1 MPGYA
6 NKSATD
12 IGGIPNTITVRNI
25 GESEQ
30 LLYTA
35 SKKSAVMGIHAANR
49 TGGILPVSI
58 YLKRAVTA
66 SINLKSLTSNVAT
79 LSTASAH
86 GLFVGDSVTISSVDA
101 TFNGTY
107 TITAV
112 PSTVSFKYAK
122 TASNVAST
130 AVSPVGTATVSD
142 AIFYLTKD
150 LRVNNGESA
159 SVISEPFSVPAN
171 YGLYAISGVENAF
184 DVVISV
190 QEGVN

>member
-6 NKSATD
+6 NQSATD
-12 IGGIPNTITVRNI
+12 IGGVPNTITFRNV

-35 SKKSAVMGIHAANR
+35 TKKSAVMSINAANR
-49 TGGILPVSI
+49 TGGILPISV
-58 YLKRAVTA
+58 YVKRTVTA

-79 LSTASAH
+79 LSTSAAH
-86 GLFVGDSVTISSVDA
+86 NLFVGDSVTISGVDA

-112 PSTVSFKYAK
+112 PSTVSFRYAK
-122 TASNVAST
+122 VGSNVAST
-130 AVSPVGTATVSD
+130 AVSPVGTATVSN

-159 SVISEPFSVPAN
+159 SVIAEPFSIVASDR
-171 YGLYAISGVENAF
+171 LYAISGVENAF